1 MVDSRAVHPARSTA
15 STTTSWSAIS
25 PSPIRPATS
34 SATSG
39 ARKRPTARAASNL
52 IGVKSPAIDKLID
65 HVIFAKDRAE
75 LVAATNALDRALH
88 VERLRGAAMVLAE
101 CAHRLLGPLWPAQD
115 AAGPDAR
122 LLAGLVVRRD
132 AGRPV
137 AGTVEALMAHGPRPW
152 QSIAGGAALVLA
164 RPLAPAPPRKA
175 KHGLSAFGDLAYPA
189 DFQHFAYANPDAPK
203 GGTFS
208 LVGWGGVTTFN
219 SLNNYI
225 LKGDAAQGLELLFD
239 SLMVPAADEPDAV
252 YGLVAESAEVADDG
266 KSVTF
271 YLRPEAKFADGT
283 PLTADDV
290 VFSFDTLKTKGHPIY
305 HQTLQDVV
313 KAEALDPHTVRYTFT
328 GELVRDLPLT
338 VADAADLLQ
347 GLLREPAIRE
357 TTLDAPLGSGP
368 YLVDQVSRKGAP
380 SSIGAIP
387 TIGPRTCRSIAGAGT
402 STRSASNI
410 SATARRRWRRSRP
423 APTTSARSSPP
434 RSGRRNMTFPAIRA
448 GKVKKEVLPTR
459 RRRARKASSSIRG
472 ARQVQGPTRAR
483 GPRSCLRFR
492 VDQPQHVLR
501 ALHPHAELLRELAD
515 EGRGR
520 AVRGGARAAE
530 PVSACRSP
538 ARRLGAATCRRRA
551 TAPARTATLLL
562 KAGKLLDEAGWTV
575 KNGVRVNG
583 KGEPLKLEILMF
595 EPAFERVAAPY
606 VKNLKLLGIDATH
619 PHGRSGAIS
628 AAAQGFRFRHHHRTL
643 HMRNTPGVELRSYF
657 GSAGRED
664 GWLAQSG
671 RHLRSGRRRADRA
684 GDRRQEPRGAEYRGR
699 ALDRVL
705 RAGHYW
711 VPHWYKASNNIAYW
725 DKFSRPAT
733 KPRFDRGILDTWWYD
748 EAKAAK
754 LTANAASSPEAQ
766 AEPKSRH
773 PWVIIAALIGL
784 ALAVYLFVRRRRS
797 ARTQ

>member
-1 MVDSRAVHPARSTA
+1 
-15 STTTSWSAIS
+15 
-25 PSPIRPATS
+25 
-34 SATSG
+34 
-39 ARKRPTARAASNL
+39 
-52 IGVKSPAIDKLID
+52 
-65 HVIFAKDRAE
+65 
-75 LVAATNALDRALH
+75 
-88 VERLRGAAMVLAE
+88 
-101 CAHRLLGPLWPAQD
+101 
-115 AAGPDAR
+115 
-122 LLAGLVVRRD
+122 
-132 AGRPV
+132 
-137 AGTVEALMAHGPRPW
+137 MAHGLRPW

-164 RPLAPAPPRKA
+164 VLLAPAAASERKP
-175 KHGLSAFGDLAYPA
+175 GLSAFGDLAYPA
-189 DFQHFAYANPDAPK
+189 NFQHFAYANPDAPK

-290 VFSFDTLKTKGHPIY
+290 VFSFDTLKNKGHPIY

-313 KAEALDPHTVRYTFT
+313 KAEALDPHTVRYSFT
-328 GELVRDLPLT
+328 GDLVRDLPLT
-338 VADAADLLQ
+338 VATLPIFSKAYYAT
-347 GLLREPAIRE
+347 RPFEE

-368 YLVDQVSRKGAP
+368 YLVDQVAQGR
-380 SSIGAIP
+380 
-387 TIGPRTCRSIAGAGT
+387 TIVYRRNPDYWAKDLPVNRGRWNFDKIRFEYFRDRTPAMEAFKAGT
-402 STRSASNI
+402 YDFREEFTAKVW
-410 SATARRRWRRSRP
+410 ATEYD
-423 APTTSARSSPP
+423 
-434 RSGRRNMTFPAIRA
+434 FPAIRA
-448 GKVKKEVLPTR
+448 GKVKKEVLADETPSGTQGFFLNTR
-459 RRRARKASSSIRG
+459 REALKDPLVRQALDLAFDFEWSNRNMFYDQYTRTQSFFENSAMKAEGEPSE
-472 ARQVQGPTRAR
+472 AE
-483 GPRSCLRFR
+483 
-492 VDQPQHVLR
+492 R
-501 ALHPHAELLRELAD
+501 ALMAGL
-515 EGRGR
+515 G
-520 AVRGGARAAE
+520 V
-530 PVSACRSP
+530 PVSDA
-538 ARRLGAATCRRRA
+538 ALGVAYVPPKSDGSGQDRN
-551 TAPARTATLLL
+551 LLL

-575 KNGVRVNG
+575 KNGVRVNAQ
-583 KGEPLKLEILMF
+583 GEPLKLEILMF
-595 EPAFERVAAPY
+595 EQAFERIAAPY
-606 VKNLKLLGIDATH
+606 VKNLKLLGIDASIRMVD
-619 PHGRSGAIS
+619 P
-628 AAAQGFRFRHHHRTL
+628 AQYQQRLKDFDFDITTERYQ
-643 HMRNTPGVELRSYF
+643 MRNTPGVELRSYF
-657 GSAGRED
+657 GSAAAKMDGSLNLAGISDPAVDALIERVIAAKSREE
-664 GWLAQSG
+664 LNTA
-671 RHLRSGRRRADRA
+671 A
-684 GDRRQEPRGAEYRGR
+684 R

-773 PWVIIAALIGL
+773 PWAIIAALLGL